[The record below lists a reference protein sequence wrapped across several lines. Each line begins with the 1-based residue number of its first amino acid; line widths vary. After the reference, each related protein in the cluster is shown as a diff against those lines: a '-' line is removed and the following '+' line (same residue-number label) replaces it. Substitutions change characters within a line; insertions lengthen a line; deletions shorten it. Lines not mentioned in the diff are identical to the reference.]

1 MKKITQLL
9 LQLFKKFNDLAWNLP
24 FHTYIWTVINFLN
37 SVRYMANDKKE
48 KNLTEE
54 LDQNED
60 QDLSKENANQDNQE
74 IESES
79 NGLLEQ
85 IEDLKNQVLYAKAE
99 AENIRRRSYEEADK
113 TRKFAIEGFSQ
124 ELLSVKDSLEASLG
138 SDNVDNKILIDGV
151 ELTLKQLNA
160 VFEKFNIVEINP
172 IGEKFDPNEHQ
183 AMSMIESKEQESN
196 TVLSVLQK
204 GYKLNDRV
212 IRPAMVSVV
221 KNND

>member
-1 MKKITQLL
+1 
-9 LQLFKKFNDLAWNLP
+9 
-24 FHTYIWTVINFLN
+24 
-37 SVRYMANDKKE
+37 MADDKKE

-60 QDLSKENANQDNQE
+60 QNLSKENANEENQE
-74 IESES
+74 IDAKSDD
-79 NGLLEQ
+79 LLEQ

-138 SDNVDNKILIDGV
+138 SDNVDNKALIDGV

-172 IGEKFDPNEHQ
+172 MGEKFDPNEHQ
-183 AMSMIESKEQESN
+183 AMSMVESKEQESN
-196 TVLSVLQK
+196 TILSVLQK

>member
-1 MKKITQLL
+1 
-9 LQLFKKFNDLAWNLP
+9 
-24 FHTYIWTVINFLN
+24 
-37 SVRYMANDKKE
+37 MADDKKE

-60 QDLSKENANQDNQE
+60 QDLSNENANEENQE
-74 IESES
+74 TDSQS
-79 NGLLEQ
+79 NDLLEQ

-183 AMSMIESKEQESN
+183 AMSMVESKEQESN

>member
-1 MKKITQLL
+1 
-9 LQLFKKFNDLAWNLP
+9 
-24 FHTYIWTVINFLN
+24 
-37 SVRYMANDKKE
+37 MADDKKE

-60 QDLSKENANQDNQE
+60 QDLSKENANEENQQ
-74 IESES
+74 IDVQSDD
-79 NGLLEQ
+79 LLVQ

-99 AENIRRRSYEEADK
+99 AENIRRRSYEEANK

-138 SDNVDNKILIDGV
+138 PDNVDNKTLIDGV

-160 VFEKFNIVEINP
+160 VFEKFNIAEINP
-172 IGEKFDPNEHQ
+172 TGEKFDPNEHQ
-183 AMSMIESKEQESN
+183 AMSMVESKEQESN

>member
-1 MKKITQLL
+1 
-9 LQLFKKFNDLAWNLP
+9 
-24 FHTYIWTVINFLN
+24 
-37 SVRYMANDKKE
+37 MADDKKE
-48 KNLTEE
+48 NNLTEE

-60 QDLSKENANQDNQE
+60 QDLSKENANDENQE
-74 IESES
+74 TDAQS
-79 NGLLEQ
+79 NDLLEQ

-183 AMSMIESKEQESN
+183 AMSMVESKEQESN

>member
-1 MKKITQLL
+1 
-9 LQLFKKFNDLAWNLP
+9 
-24 FHTYIWTVINFLN
+24 
-37 SVRYMANDKKE
+37 MADDKKD

-60 QDLSKENANQDNQE
+60 QDLSKENANEENQE
-74 IESES
+74 TDSQS
-79 NGLLEQ
+79 NDLLEQ

>member
-1 MKKITQLL
+1 
-9 LQLFKKFNDLAWNLP
+9 
-24 FHTYIWTVINFLN
+24 
-37 SVRYMANDKKE
+37 MADDKKE
-48 KNLTEE
+48 NNLTEE

-60 QDLSKENANQDNQE
+60 QDLSKENDNEENQE
-74 IESES
+74 IDSQS
-79 NGLLEQ
+79 NDLLEQ

-99 AENIRRRSYEEADK
+99 AENIRRRSYEETDK

>member
-1 MKKITQLL
+1 
-9 LQLFKKFNDLAWNLP
+9 
-24 FHTYIWTVINFLN
+24 
-37 SVRYMANDKKE
+37 MAEDKKE
-48 KNLTEE
+48 ENLTEE
-54 LDQNED
+54 LDKNED
-60 QDLSKENANQDNQE
+60 QDFSKDNANEENQE
-74 IESES
+74 IDAQPDDF
-79 NGLLEQ
+79 LEQ

-138 SDNVDNKILIDGV
+138 SDNVDNKTLIDGV

-183 AMSMIESKEQESN
+183 AMSMVESKEQESN
-196 TVLSVLQK
+196 TVLSLLQK

>member
-1 MKKITQLL
+1 MADEKK
-9 LQLFKKFNDLAWNLP
+9 D
-24 FHTYIWTVINFLN
+24 
-37 SVRYMANDKKE
+37 

-60 QDLSKENANQDNQE
+60 QDLSKENDNEENQE
-74 IESES
+74 IDSQS
-79 NGLLEQ
+79 NDLLEQ

>member
-1 MKKITQLL
+1 
-9 LQLFKKFNDLAWNLP
+9 
-24 FHTYIWTVINFLN
+24 
-37 SVRYMANDKKE
+37 MADDKKE

-60 QDLSKENANQDNQE
+60 QDLSKENANQENQE

-79 NGLLEQ
+79 NDLLEQ
-85 IEDLKNQVLYAKAE
+85 IENLKNQVLYAKAE

-160 VFEKFNIVEINP
+160 VFEKFNIAEINP

-183 AMSMIESKEQESN
+183 AMSMVESKEQESN

>member
-1 MKKITQLL
+1 
-9 LQLFKKFNDLAWNLP
+9 
-24 FHTYIWTVINFLN
+24 
-37 SVRYMANDKKE
+37 MADDKKE

-60 QDLSKENANQDNQE
+60 QDLSKENTNEENQE
-74 IESES
+74 IDAQSDD
-79 NGLLEQ
+79 LLEQ

-99 AENIRRRSYEEADK
+99 AENIRRRSYEEANK

-160 VFEKFNIVEINP
+160 VFEKFNIAEINP

-183 AMSMIESKEQESN
+183 AMSMVDSKEQEPN

>member
-1 MKKITQLL
+1 
-9 LQLFKKFNDLAWNLP
+9 
-24 FHTYIWTVINFLN
+24 
-37 SVRYMANDKKE
+37 MANDKKE

-60 QDLSKENANQDNQE
+60 QDLSKEIANEENQE
-74 IESES
+74 TDSQS
-79 NGLLEQ
+79 NELLEQ

-99 AENIRRRSYEEADK
+99 VENIRRRSYEEADK

-151 ELTLKQLNA
+151 ELTLKQLNT

-183 AMSMIESKEQESN
+183 EMSMVESKEQESN

>member
-1 MKKITQLL
+1 
-9 LQLFKKFNDLAWNLP
+9 
-24 FHTYIWTVINFLN
+24 
-37 SVRYMANDKKE
+37 MADDKKE
-48 KNLTEE
+48 NNLTEE

-60 QDLSKENANQDNQE
+60 QDLSKENANDENQE
-74 IESES
+74 TDAQS
-79 NGLLEQ
+79 NDLLEQ

-138 SDNVDNKILIDGV
+138 SDNVDNKILMDGV

-183 AMSMIESKEQESN
+183 AMSMVESKEQESN

>member
-1 MKKITQLL
+1 
-9 LQLFKKFNDLAWNLP
+9 
-24 FHTYIWTVINFLN
+24 
-37 SVRYMANDKKE
+37 MANDKKE

-60 QDLSKENANQDNQE
+60 QDLSKENDNEENQE
-74 IESES
+74 IDAQSDD
-79 NGLLEQ
+79 LLEQ

-160 VFEKFNIVEINP
+160 VFEKFNIIEINP

-183 AMSMIESKEQESN
+183 AMSMVESKEQESN

>member
-1 MKKITQLL
+1 
-9 LQLFKKFNDLAWNLP
+9 
-24 FHTYIWTVINFLN
+24 
-37 SVRYMANDKKE
+37 MADDKKE

-60 QDLSKENANQDNQE
+60 QDLSKENTNKENQE
-74 IESES
+74 TDAQSDD
-79 NGLLEQ
+79 LLEQ

>member
-1 MKKITQLL
+1 
-9 LQLFKKFNDLAWNLP
+9 
-24 FHTYIWTVINFLN
+24 
-37 SVRYMANDKKE
+37 MADDKKE

-60 QDLSKENANQDNQE
+60 QNLSKENANEENQE
-74 IESES
+74 NDSQS
-79 NGLLEQ
+79 NDLLEQ

>member
-1 MKKITQLL
+1 
-9 LQLFKKFNDLAWNLP
+9 
-24 FHTYIWTVINFLN
+24 
-37 SVRYMANDKKE
+37 MADDKKE

-54 LDQNED
+54 LDQIED
-60 QDLSKENANQDNQE
+60 QDLPKDNANEENQE
-74 IESES
+74 IDAQPDD
-79 NGLLEQ
+79 LLEQ

-124 ELLSVKDSLEASLG
+124 ELLSVKDSLEASLE
-138 SDNVDNKILIDGV
+138 SDTVDNKILIDGV

-183 AMSMIESKEQESN
+183 AMSMVESKEQESN

>member
-1 MKKITQLL
+1 
-9 LQLFKKFNDLAWNLP
+9 
-24 FHTYIWTVINFLN
+24 
-37 SVRYMANDKKE
+37 MANDKKE

-60 QDLSKENANQDNQE
+60 QDISKENANKESQE
-74 IESES
+74 IDTQSDD
-79 NGLLEQ
+79 LLEQ

-160 VFEKFNIVEINP
+160 VFEKFNIVEVNP

-183 AMSMIESKEQESN
+183 AMSMVESKEQESN

>member
-1 MKKITQLL
+1 
-9 LQLFKKFNDLAWNLP
+9 
-24 FHTYIWTVINFLN
+24 
-37 SVRYMANDKKE
+37 MADDKKE
-48 KNLTEE
+48 NNLTEE
-54 LDQNED
+54 LDQNAD
-60 QDLSKENANQDNQE
+60 QDLSKENANEENQE

-79 NGLLEQ
+79 NDLLEQ
-85 IEDLKNQVLYAKAE
+85 IENLKNQVLYAKAE

-160 VFEKFNIVEINP
+160 VFEKFNIAEINP

-183 AMSMIESKEQESN
+183 AMSMVESKEQESN

>member
-1 MKKITQLL
+1 MV
-9 LQLFKKFNDLAWNLP
+9 
-24 FHTYIWTVINFLN
+24 H
-37 SVRYMANDKKE
+37 DKKE

-60 QDLSKENANQDNQE
+60 QDLSKENTNKENQE
-74 IESES
+74 TDAQSDD
-79 NGLLEQ
+79 LLEQ

-99 AENIRRRSYEEADK
+99 AENIRRRSYEEANK

-183 AMSMIESKEQESN
+183 AMSMVESKEQESN

>member
-1 MKKITQLL
+1 
-9 LQLFKKFNDLAWNLP
+9 
-24 FHTYIWTVINFLN
+24 
-37 SVRYMANDKKE
+37 MADDKKE
-48 KNLTEE
+48 NNLTEE
-54 LDQNED
+54 FDQNAD
-60 QDLSKENANQDNQE
+60 KDLSKENANEENQE

-79 NGLLEQ
+79 NDLLEQ
-85 IEDLKNQVLYAKAE
+85 IENLKNQVLYAKAE
-99 AENIRRRSYEEADK
+99 VENIRRRSYEEADK

-124 ELLSVKDSLEASLG
+124 ELLSVKDSLEASLV

-160 VFEKFNIVEINP
+160 VFEKFNIVEVNP

-183 AMSMIESKEQESN
+183 AMSMVESKEQESN

>member
-1 MKKITQLL
+1 
-9 LQLFKKFNDLAWNLP
+9 
-24 FHTYIWTVINFLN
+24 
-37 SVRYMANDKKE
+37 MADDKKE

-60 QDLSKENANQDNQE
+60 QDLSKENVNEENQE
-74 IESES
+74 TDSQS
-79 NGLLEQ
+79 DDLLEQ

-172 IGEKFDPNEHQ
+172 ISEKFDPNEHQ
-183 AMSMIESKEQESN
+183 AMSMVESKEQESN

-204 GYKLNDRV
+204 GYKLNERV

>member
-1 MKKITQLL
+1 
-9 LQLFKKFNDLAWNLP
+9 
-24 FHTYIWTVINFLN
+24 
-37 SVRYMANDKKE
+37 MADDKKE

-60 QDLSKENANQDNQE
+60 QDLSKENANEENQE
-74 IESES
+74 IDSQS
-79 NGLLEQ
+79 NDLLEQ

-160 VFEKFNIVEINP
+160 VFEKFNIAEINP

-183 AMSMIESKEQESN
+183 AMSMVESKEQESN

>member
-1 MKKITQLL
+1 
-9 LQLFKKFNDLAWNLP
+9 
-24 FHTYIWTVINFLN
+24 
-37 SVRYMANDKKE
+37 MADDKKE

-60 QDLSKENANQDNQE
+60 QDLSKENANEENQE
-74 IESES
+74 TDSQS
-79 NGLLEQ
+79 NDLLEQ

-160 VFEKFNIVEINP
+160 VFENFNIVEINP

-183 AMSMIESKEQESN
+183 AMSMVESKEQESN

>member
-1 MKKITQLL
+1 
-9 LQLFKKFNDLAWNLP
+9 
-24 FHTYIWTVINFLN
+24 
-37 SVRYMANDKKE
+37 MADDKKE
-48 KNLTEE
+48 NNLTEE
-54 LDQNED
+54 LDQNAD
-60 QDLSKENANQDNQE
+60 QDLSEENANEENQE

-79 NGLLEQ
+79 NDLLEQ
-85 IEDLKNQVLYAKAE
+85 IENLKNQVLYAKAE

-160 VFEKFNIVEINP
+160 VFEKFNIAEINP

-183 AMSMIESKEQESN
+183 AMSMVESKEQESN

>member
-1 MKKITQLL
+1 
-9 LQLFKKFNDLAWNLP
+9 
-24 FHTYIWTVINFLN
+24 
-37 SVRYMANDKKE
+37 MANDKKE

-60 QDLSKENANQDNQE
+60 QDLSKENANQE
-74 IESES
+74 IQDIDAQSDD
-79 NGLLEQ
+79 LLEQ
-85 IEDLKNQVLYAKAE
+85 IEDLKSQVLYAKAE

-183 AMSMIESKEQESN
+183 AMSMVESKEQESN
-196 TVLSVLQK
+196 TILSVLQK

>member
-1 MKKITQLL
+1 
-9 LQLFKKFNDLAWNLP
+9 
-24 FHTYIWTVINFLN
+24 
-37 SVRYMANDKKE
+37 MADDKKE

-60 QDLSKENANQDNQE
+60 QDLSKEIANEENQE
-74 IESES
+74 TDTQS
-79 NGLLEQ
+79 NELLEQ

-124 ELLSVKDSLEASLG
+124 ELLSVKDSLEASLS
-138 SDNVDNKILIDGV
+138 SDNVDNKTLIDGV

-183 AMSMIESKEQESN
+183 AMSMVESKEQESN

>member
-1 MKKITQLL
+1 
-9 LQLFKKFNDLAWNLP
+9 
-24 FHTYIWTVINFLN
+24 
-37 SVRYMANDKKE
+37 MADDKKE

-60 QDLSKENANQDNQE
+60 QDLSKENANEENQE
-74 IESES
+74 TDSQS
-79 NGLLEQ
+79 DDLLEQ

-183 AMSMIESKEQESN
+183 AMSMVESKEQESN

>member
-1 MKKITQLL
+1 
-9 LQLFKKFNDLAWNLP
+9 
-24 FHTYIWTVINFLN
+24 
-37 SVRYMANDKKE
+37 MADDKKE

-60 QDLSKENANQDNQE
+60 QDLSKENANQENQE

-79 NGLLEQ
+79 NDLLEQ
-85 IEDLKNQVLYAKAE
+85 IENLKNQVLYAKAE

-183 AMSMIESKEQESN
+183 AMSMVESKEQESN

>member
-1 MKKITQLL
+1 
-9 LQLFKKFNDLAWNLP
+9 
-24 FHTYIWTVINFLN
+24 
-37 SVRYMANDKKE
+37 MADDKKE

-60 QDLSKENANQDNQE
+60 QDLSKENANEENQE

-79 NGLLEQ
+79 NDLLEQ

-99 AENIRRRSYEEADK
+99 SENIRRRSYEEADK

-124 ELLSVKDSLEASLG
+124 EILSVKDSLEASVG
-138 SDNVDNKILIDGV
+138 SDNLDNKTLIDGV

-183 AMSMIESKEQESN
+183 AMSMVESKEQESN

>member
-1 MKKITQLL
+1 
-9 LQLFKKFNDLAWNLP
+9 
-24 FHTYIWTVINFLN
+24 
-37 SVRYMANDKKE
+37 MADDKKE

-54 LDQNED
+54 LDQNKD
-60 QDLSKENANQDNQE
+60 QDLSKENANQENQE
-74 IESES
+74 IDAQSDD
-79 NGLLEQ
+79 LLEQ
-85 IEDLKNQVLYAKAE
+85 IEDLRNQVLYAKAE

-124 ELLSVKDSLEASLG
+124 ELLSVKDSLEASLE

-160 VFEKFNIVEINP
+160 VFEKFNIAEINP

-183 AMSMIESKEQESN
+183 AMSMVESKEQESN

-221 KNND
+221 KNSD

>member
-1 MKKITQLL
+1 MV
-9 LQLFKKFNDLAWNLP
+9 
-24 FHTYIWTVINFLN
+24 H
-37 SVRYMANDKKE
+37 DKKE

-60 QDLSKENANQDNQE
+60 QDLSKENDNEENQE
-74 IESES
+74 IDAQSDD
-79 NGLLEQ
+79 LLEQ

-160 VFEKFNIVEINP
+160 VFEKFNIAEINP

-183 AMSMIESKEQESN
+183 AMSMVESKEQESN

>member
-1 MKKITQLL
+1 
-9 LQLFKKFNDLAWNLP
+9 
-24 FHTYIWTVINFLN
+24 
-37 SVRYMANDKKE
+37 MADDKKE

-60 QDLSKENANQDNQE
+60 QDLSKDNANEENQE
-74 IESES
+74 TDSQS
-79 NGLLEQ
+79 NDLLEQ

-183 AMSMIESKEQESN
+183 AMSMVESKEQESN

>member
-1 MKKITQLL
+1 
-9 LQLFKKFNDLAWNLP
+9 
-24 FHTYIWTVINFLN
+24 
-37 SVRYMANDKKE
+37 MADDKKE

-60 QDLSKENANQDNQE
+60 QDLSKENVNEENQE
-74 IESES
+74 TDSQS
-79 NGLLEQ
+79 DDLLEQ

-172 IGEKFDPNEHQ
+172 ISEKFDPNEHQ
-183 AMSMIESKEQESN
+183 AMSMVESKEQESN

>member
-1 MKKITQLL
+1 
-9 LQLFKKFNDLAWNLP
+9 
-24 FHTYIWTVINFLN
+24 
-37 SVRYMANDKKE
+37 MADDKKD

-60 QDLSKENANQDNQE
+60 QDLSKENDNEENQE
-74 IESES
+74 IDSQS
-79 NGLLEQ
+79 NDLLEQ

-212 IRPAMVSVV
+212 VRPAMVSVV

>member
-1 MKKITQLL
+1 
-9 LQLFKKFNDLAWNLP
+9 
-24 FHTYIWTVINFLN
+24 
-37 SVRYMANDKKE
+37 MADDKKE

-60 QDLSKENANQDNQE
+60 QDLSKENANKESQDIDTQ
-74 IESES
+74 SDD
-79 NGLLEQ
+79 LLEQ

-183 AMSMIESKEQESN
+183 AMSMVESKEQESN

>member
-1 MKKITQLL
+1 
-9 LQLFKKFNDLAWNLP
+9 
-24 FHTYIWTVINFLN
+24 
-37 SVRYMANDKKE
+37 MADDKKE

-54 LDQNED
+54 LDQNEV
-60 QDLSKENANQDNQE
+60 QDLSKDNANEENQE
-74 IESES
+74 TDSQS
-79 NGLLEQ
+79 NDLLEQ

-183 AMSMIESKEQESN
+183 AMSMVESKEQESN

>member
-1 MKKITQLL
+1 
-9 LQLFKKFNDLAWNLP
+9 
-24 FHTYIWTVINFLN
+24 
-37 SVRYMANDKKE
+37 MANDKKE

-60 QDLSKENANQDNQE
+60 QDISKENANKESQE
-74 IESES
+74 IDTQSDD
-79 NGLLEQ
+79 LLEQ

-183 AMSMIESKEQESN
+183 AMSMVESKEQESN